1 VSRSYYR
8 GAAGA
13 ILIYDVASH
22 ASFSSLP
29 TFLMDARALAS
40 PNLTVLL
47 AGNKA
52 DLTNESF
59 TSGDYTEDTSMR
71 QSSFPYDSGGGSFR
85 SASNMGTGMTATH
98 ASQGREV
105 DIEEASRWAAKSSI
119 PAVMEVS
126 ALTGDGV
133 EELFQ
138 RLARIILTKIELG
151 EIDPDD
157 PQSGIQYGDGGLY
170 GHGTSDASSIRSQ
183 MTLDDSA
190 VQIHRRNTRR
200 RGGGNNWRNGMREWE
215 DVFRINGSSHRKGSG
230 CC

>member
-1 VSRSYYR
+1 
-8 GAAGA
+8 
-13 ILIYDVASH
+13 
-22 ASFSSLP
+22 
-29 TFLMDARALAS
+29 MDAQALAS

-59 TSGDYTEDTSMR
+59 MSGDFYDDGMRRPVTPSSTSSP
-71 QSSFPYDSGGGSFR
+71 QSSFPYESAAGSMR
-85 SASNMGTGMTATH
+85 SSNFGAGTKMTATNALH
-98 ASQGREV
+98 GREV
-105 DIEEASRWAAKSSI
+105 GLEEASRWASKSNI
-119 PAVMEVS
+119 PAVVEVS
-126 ALTGDGV
+126 ALNGDGV

-170 GHGTSDASSIRSQ
+170 GHGMSDVSSVRSQ
-183 MTLDDSA
+183 MTVDESA
-190 VQIHRRNTRR
+190 VELHRRNTKR
-200 RGGGNNWRNGMREWE
+200 RGGGWMNEWE
-215 DVFRINGSSHRKGSG
+215 DVFRLSGSHSRKRSG